1 MGERT
6 LFPNASTKDTLAY
19 CWRQMQPDRVAFAG
33 ACTAIVLGTLANA
46 VAAPLIFA
54 ALLSRISQ
62 LGPTTRDCGSPSA
75 RCSSPTRFVLAAATV
90 FGRIGGWMNWGAT
103 LRSFGRAITSGYDH
117 LIGLSHSWHTDR
129 PSGEVIA
136 TLETSTWAFVDMI
149 DAMVWGILRIS
160 VTTLGAIVV
169 LGIVAWPVALV
180 MAGLVGVFALVLHR
194 RMGRV
199 VAAEKEFSDA
209 HSRAT
214 GVIADTIA
222 NLTTVRSQAAEERE
236 KEHVGALV
244 ADSISAD
251 LRARKVFTT
260 TRIQME
266 SAMAFFNWAS
276 IVVGVVLALH
286 HVAAAGA
293 VYLILFYATFVGT
306 SLEESFEFI
315 RLISRA
321 IGRCAKFAGIAATQ
335 PDIVDLPRARPTWWC
350 RTGGSSSGTCA
361 SPTAAAR
368 PLFDGLDLRIEPGEH
383 VGLVGPSGSGKTTLT
398 KLLLRFAD
406 RDGGLIEIDGQDIA
420 RVTQHSLRRHIAYV
434 PQDPQMLH
442 RTIAENI
449 CYGMEDATRTASTW
463 TWCARWARPPTW
475 TSSWSG
481 SPTGY
486 ETVVGE
492 RGHEALGRPA
502 PAGGHRAGHG
512 QGGQGA
518 RARRGHLGVG
528 LGVGVARARGAV
540 APHGR
545 HDGPGGGAPAGH
557 HRPARPD
564 RGARPRARRRA
575 GHARRAAGRRPRR
588 RLRPSVGAPVG
599 WLPGRLTCGRRRG
612 RDRVR
617 PVSATPDAQPSVR
630 QRAGKTRKV
639 VDQPGRVDDVDEALV
654 GFGHRLG
661 DGQAESRAGH
671 AHLGRRG
678 QAGRSARR
686 VGRARSRGCPGP
698 SSRTCTRA

>member
-19 CWRQMQPDRVAFAG
+19 CWRQMQPDRAAFTG
-33 ACTAIVLGTLANA
+33 ACTAIVLGTLATA

-62 LGPTTRDCGSPSA
+62 LGPHAHEGLWQTFGPLLVA
-75 RCSSPTRFVLAAATV
+75 YAFVLAAATL

-117 LIGLSHSWHTDR
+117 LMSLSHSWHTDR

-136 TLETSTWAFVDMI
+136 TLETSTWAFADMI

-160 VTTLGAIVV
+160 VTTVGAIVV
-169 LGIVAWPVALV
+169 LGVVAWPVALV
-180 MAGLVGVFALVLHR
+180 MAGLVGVFGLVLHR

-199 VAAEKEFSDA
+199 VAAEKQFSDA

-236 KEHVGALV
+236 MEHVGSLV
-244 ADSISAD
+244 ADSMNAD
-251 LRARKVFTT
+251 LRARKVFTA

-266 SAMAFFNWAS
+266 SAMAFFNWAA

-335 PDIVDLPRARPTWWC
+335 PDIVDLPDAPDMVVPHGRVEFQGLRFAYR
-350 RTGGSSSGTCA
+350 GGA
-361 SPTAAAR
+361 
-368 PLFDGLDLRIEPGEH
+368 PLFEGLDLRIEPGEH
-383 VGLVGPSGSGKTTLT
+383 VGLVGPSGSGKTTLP
-398 KLLLRFAD
+398 KLLLRYAD
-406 RDGGLIEIDGQDIA
+406 RNDGLIEIDGQDIA
-420 RVTQHSLRRHIAYV
+420 RVTQHSLRGHIAYV

-449 CYGMEDATRTASTW
+449 CYGME
-463 TWCARWARPPTW
+463 
-475 TSSWSG
+475 G
-481 SPTGY
+481 SDGQGVDMDLVHSVGRAAYVDEFVERLPDGY
-486 ETVVGE
+486 ETMVGE
-492 RGHEALGRPA
+492 RGMKLSGGQRQRVAIAQAMAKGAKVLVLDEATSALDSESESLVQEALWHLMQGTTA
-502 PAGGHRAGHG
+502 LVVAHRLATI
-512 QGGQGA
+512 A
-518 RARRGHLGVG
+518 RLDRIVVL
-528 LGVGVARARGAV
+528 
-540 APHGR
+540 
-545 HDGPGGGAPAGH
+545 
-557 HRPARPD
+557 D
-564 RGARPRARRRA
+564 RGRVVEQ
-575 GHARRAAGRRPRR
+575 GTHAELLAAGRNG
-588 RLRPSVGAPVG
+588 VY
-599 WLPGRLTCGRRRG
+599 GRLWAHQSG
-612 RDRVR
+612 
-617 PVSATPDAQPSVR
+617 
-630 QRAGKTRKV
+630 
-639 VDQPGRVDDVDEALV
+639 
-654 GFGHRLG
+654 GFL
-661 DGQAESRAGH
+661 AA
-671 AHLGRRG
+671 
-678 QAGRSARR
+678 
-686 VGRARSRGCPGP
+686 
-698 SSRTCTRA
+698 

>member
-6 LFPNASTKDTLAY
+6 LFPNASTKETLAY
-19 CWRQMQPDRVAFAG
+19 CWRQMEPDRGAFAG

-54 ALLSRISQ
+54 SLLSRISN
-62 LGPTTRDCGSPSA
+62 LGPHGGLWQSFGPLLVA
-75 RCSSPTRFVLAAATV
+75 YAIVLAAATL

-103 LRSFGRAITSGYDH
+103 LRSFARAITSGYDH

-136 TLETSTWAFVDMI
+136 TLETSTWAFADMI

-160 VTTLGAIVV
+160 VTTIGAIVV
-169 LGIVAWPVALV
+169 LGVVAWPVALV
-180 MAGLVGVFALVLHR
+180 MAGLVGVFVLVLHR

-199 VAAEKEFSDA
+199 VAAEKQFSDA

-236 KEHVGALV
+236 KDHVGALV

-251 LRARKVFTT
+251 LRARKVFTG

-266 SAMAFFNWAS
+266 SAMAFFNWAA

-315 RLISRA
+315 RMISRA
-321 IGRCAKFAGIAATQ
+321 IGRCAKFAGIALTE
-335 PDIVDLPRARPTWWC
+335 PDIVDVPGAPDMVVPRGRVDFRDLRFAYRA
-350 RTGGSSSGTCA
+350 GA
-361 SPTAAAR
+361 

-398 KLLLRFAD
+398 KLMLRFAD

-420 RVTQHSLRRHIAYV
+420 RVTQQSLRRHIAYV

-449 CYGMEDATRTASTW
+449 CYGMELEEGVDMDLVRAVGRA
-463 TWCARWARPPTW
+463 AYVDEFVERLPD
-475 TSSWSG
+475 
-481 SPTGY
+481 GY
-486 ETVVGE
+486 ETMVGE
-492 RGHEALGRPA
+492 RGMKLSGGQRQRVAIAQAMAKKSRVLVLDEATSALDSESESLVQEALWHLMEGTTALVVAHRLATIARLDRIVVLDRGRVVEQGTHA
-502 PAGGHRAGHG
+502 ELLEAGRAG
-512 QGGQGA
+512 
-518 RARRGHLGVG
+518 VY
-528 LGVGVARARGAV
+528 
-540 APHGR
+540 
-545 HDGPGGGAPAGH
+545 
-557 HRPARPD
+557 
-564 RGARPRARRRA
+564 
-575 GHARRAAGRRPRR
+575 
-588 RLRPSVGAPVG
+588 
-599 WLPGRLTCGRRRG
+599 GRLWAHQSG
-612 RDRVR
+612 
-617 PVSATPDAQPSVR
+617 
-630 QRAGKTRKV
+630 
-639 VDQPGRVDDVDEALV
+639 
-654 GFGHRLG
+654 GFL
-661 DGQAESRAGH
+661 AA
-671 AHLGRRG
+671 
-678 QAGRSARR
+678 
-686 VGRARSRGCPGP
+686 
-698 SSRTCTRA
+698 

>member
-6 LFPNASTKDTLAY
+6 LFPNASTRDTLAY
-19 CWRQMQPDRVAFAG
+19 CWRQMQPDRAAFAG

-46 VAAPLIFA
+46 VAAPLLFA
-54 ALLSRISQ
+54 SLLSRISN
-62 LGPTTRDCGSPSA
+62 LGPHAGLWQSFGPLLVA
-75 RCSSPTRFVLAAATV
+75 YALVLAFATL
-90 FGRIGGWMNWGAT
+90 FGRIGGWMTWGAT
-103 LRSFGRAITSGYDH
+103 LRSFGRAITNGYEH
-117 LIGLSHSWHTDR
+117 LMGLSHSWHTDR

-160 VTTLGAIVV
+160 VTTIGAIVV

-180 MAGLVGVFALVLHR
+180 MAGLVAVFALVLHR

-199 VAAEKEFSDA
+199 VAAEKQFSDA

-222 NLTTVRSQAAEERE
+222 NLTTVRSQAAEGRE

-244 ADSISAD
+244 ADSVSAD
-251 LRARKVFTT
+251 LRARKVFTA

-321 IGRCAKFAGIAATQ
+321 IGRCAKFAGIAATK
-335 PDIVDLPRARPTWWC
+335 PDIVDVPGAPDMVVPHGRLEFKDLRFAYRA
-350 RTGGSSSGTCA
+350 GA
-361 SPTAAAR
+361 
-368 PLFDGLDLRIEPGEH
+368 PLFEGLDLRIEPGEH

-398 KLLLRFAD
+398 KLMLRYAD

-420 RVTQHSLRRHIAYV
+420 CVTQHSLRGHIGYV
-434 PQDPQMLH
+434 PQEPQMLH

-449 CYGMEDATRTASTW
+449 CYGMEAEHGVDMDLVRAVGRA
-463 TWCARWARPPTW
+463 AYVDEFVERLPD
-475 TSSWSG
+475 
-481 SPTGY
+481 GY

-492 RGHEALGRPA
+492 RGMKLSGGQRQRVAIAQAMAKGAKVLVLDEATSALDSESESLVQEALWHLMEGTTA
-502 PAGGHRAGHG
+502 LVVAHRLATI
-512 QGGQGA
+512 A
-518 RARRGHLGVG
+518 RLDRIVVL
-528 LGVGVARARGAV
+528 
-540 APHGR
+540 
-545 HDGPGGGAPAGH
+545 
-557 HRPARPD
+557 D
-564 RGARPRARRRA
+564 RGRVVEQ
-575 GHARRAAGRRPRR
+575 GTHAELLAAGRRG
-588 RLRPSVGAPVG
+588 VY
-599 WLPGRLTCGRRRG
+599 GRLWAHQSG
-612 RDRVR
+612 
-617 PVSATPDAQPSVR
+617 
-630 QRAGKTRKV
+630 
-639 VDQPGRVDDVDEALV
+639 
-654 GFGHRLG
+654 GFL
-661 DGQAESRAGH
+661 AA
-671 AHLGRRG
+671 
-678 QAGRSARR
+678 
-686 VGRARSRGCPGP
+686 
-698 SSRTCTRA
+698 

>member
-6 LFPNASTKDTLAY
+6 LFPNASTKETLAY
-19 CWRQMQPDRVAFAG
+19 CWRQMQPDRAAFSG

-54 ALLSRISQ
+54 SLLSRIAQ
-62 LGPTTRDCGSPSA
+62 LGPHGHEGLWQSFGPLLVA
-75 RCSSPTRFVLAAATV
+75 YAFVLVAATI

-117 LIGLSHSWHTDR
+117 LMSLSHSWHTDR

-136 TLETSTWAFVDMI
+136 TLETSTWAFADMI

-160 VTTLGAIVV
+160 VTTIGAIVV

-199 VAAEKEFSDA
+199 VAAEKQFSDA

-244 ADSISAD
+244 ADSLSAD
-251 LRARKVFTT
+251 LRARKVFTS

-266 SAMAFFNWAS
+266 SAMAFFNWAA

-335 PDIVDLPRARPTWWC
+335 PDIVDLPGAPDMVVPHGCVEFRGMRFAYRA
-350 RTGGSSSGTCA
+350 GA
-361 SPTAAAR
+361 
-368 PLFDGLDLRIEPGEH
+368 PLFEGLDLRIEPGEH

-398 KLLLRFAD
+398 KLMLRYAD

-420 RVTQHSLRRHIAYV
+420 CVTQHSLRGHIAYV

-449 CYGMEDATRTASTW
+449 CYGME
-463 TWCARWARPPTW
+463 
-475 TSSWSG
+475 SG
-481 SPTGY
+481 GGVGAGVSAVDMDLVRAVGRAAYVDEFVERLPDGY

-492 RGHEALGRPA
+492 RGMKLSGGQRQRVAIAQAMAKGAKVLVLDEATSALDSESESLVQEALWQLMEGTTA
-502 PAGGHRAGHG
+502 LVVAHRLATI
-512 QGGQGA
+512 A
-518 RARRGHLGVG
+518 RLDRIVVL
-528 LGVGVARARGAV
+528 
-540 APHGR
+540 
-545 HDGPGGGAPAGH
+545 
-557 HRPARPD
+557 D
-564 RGARPRARRRA
+564 RGRVVEQ
-575 GHARRAAGRRPRR
+575 GTHAELLAAGRAG
-588 RLRPSVGAPVG
+588 VY
-599 WLPGRLTCGRRRG
+599 GRLWAHQSG
-612 RDRVR
+612 
-617 PVSATPDAQPSVR
+617 
-630 QRAGKTRKV
+630 
-639 VDQPGRVDDVDEALV
+639 
-654 GFGHRLG
+654 GFL
-661 DGQAESRAGH
+661 AA
-671 AHLGRRG
+671 
-678 QAGRSARR
+678 
-686 VGRARSRGCPGP
+686 
-698 SSRTCTRA
+698 

>member
-19 CWRQMQPDRVAFAG
+19 CWGQMQPDRAAFTG

-62 LGPTTRDCGSPSA
+62 LGPHAHEGLWQTFGPLLVA
-75 RCSSPTRFVLAAATV
+75 YALVLAAATL

-103 LRSFGRAITSGYDH
+103 LRSFGRAITSGYAH
-117 LIGLSHSWHTDR
+117 LMSLSHSWHTDR

-136 TLETSTWAFVDMI
+136 TLETSTWAFADMI
-149 DAMVWGILRIS
+149 DATVWGILRIS
-160 VTTLGAIVV
+160 VTTIGAIVV
-169 LGIVAWPVALV
+169 LGVVAWPVALV
-180 MAGLVGVFALVLHR
+180 MAGLVGVFGLVLHR

-199 VAAEKEFSDA
+199 VAAEKQFSDA

-236 KEHVGALV
+236 MEHVGSLV
-244 ADSISAD
+244 ADSIGAD
-251 LRARKVFTT
+251 LRARKVFTA

-266 SAMAFFNWAS
+266 SAMAFFNWAA

-321 IGRCAKFAGIAATQ
+321 IGRCAKFAGIAATR
-335 PDIVDLPRARPTWWC
+335 PDIVDLPDAPDMVVQRGRVEFEGLRFAYRA
-350 RTGGSSSGTCA
+350 GA
-361 SPTAAAR
+361 
-368 PLFDGLDLRIEPGEH
+368 PLFEGLSLRIEPGEH

-406 RDGGLIEIDGQDIA
+406 RDGGIIAIDGQDIA
-420 RVTQHSLRRHIAYV
+420 SVTQHSLRGHIAYV

-449 CYGMEDATRTASTW
+449 CYGMEAERGEGVDMDLVRRVSRAAYVDEFVDRL
-463 TWCARWARPPTW
+463 PE
-475 TSSWSG
+475 
-481 SPTGY
+481 GY
-486 ETVVGE
+486 ETMVGE
-492 RGHEALGRPA
+492 RGLKLS
-502 PAGGHRAGHG
+502 
-512 QGGQGA
+512 GGQRQRVAIAQAMAKQAKVLVLDEATSALDSESESLVQDALWHLMEGTTALVVAHRLATIA
-518 RARRGHLGVG
+518 RLDRIVVL
-528 LGVGVARARGAV
+528 
-540 APHGR
+540 
-545 HDGPGGGAPAGH
+545 
-557 HRPARPD
+557 D
-564 RGARPRARRRA
+564 RGRVVEQ
-575 GHARRAAGRRPRR
+575 GTHAELLAAGRKG
-588 RLRPSVGAPVG
+588 VY
-599 WLPGRLTCGRRRG
+599 GRLWAHQSG
-612 RDRVR
+612 
-617 PVSATPDAQPSVR
+617 
-630 QRAGKTRKV
+630 
-639 VDQPGRVDDVDEALV
+639 
-654 GFGHRLG
+654 GFL
-661 DGQAESRAGH
+661 AA
-671 AHLGRRG
+671 
-678 QAGRSARR
+678 
-686 VGRARSRGCPGP
+686 
-698 SSRTCTRA
+698 

>member
-6 LFPNASTKDTLAY
+6 LFPNASTKETLAY
-19 CWRQMQPDRVAFAG
+19 CWRQMQPDRAAFAG

-54 ALLSRISQ
+54 SLLSRISQ
-62 LGPTTRDCGSPSA
+62 LGPHAHEGLWQSFGPLLVA
-75 RCSSPTRFVLAAATV
+75 YALVLVAATV
-90 FGRIGGWMNWGAT
+90 FGRIGGWVNWGAT

-117 LIGLSHSWHTDR
+117 LLSLSHSWHTDR

-136 TLETSTWAFVDMI
+136 TLETSTWAFADMI
-149 DAMVWGILRIS
+149 DATVWGILRIS
-160 VTTLGAIVV
+160 VTTIGAIVV
-169 LGIVAWPVALV
+169 LGVVAWPVALV

-236 KEHVGALV
+236 QEHVGALV
-244 ADSISAD
+244 ADSLAAD
-251 LRARKVFTT
+251 LRARKVFTS

-266 SAMAFFNWAS
+266 SAMAFFNWAA

-321 IGRCAKFAGIAATQ
+321 VGRCAKFAGIAATR
-335 PDIVDLPRARPTWWC
+335 PDIVDLPGAPDMVVPRGCVEFRDLWFAYRA
-350 RTGGSSSGTCA
+350 GA
-361 SPTAAAR
+361 
-368 PLFDGLDLRIEPGEH
+368 PLFEGLDLRIEPGEH

-398 KLLLRFAD
+398 KLMLRYAD

-420 RVTQHSLRRHIAYV
+420 CVTQHSLRGHIAYV
-434 PQDPQMLH
+434 PQEPQMLH

-449 CYGMEDATRTASTW
+449 CYGMEG
-463 TWCARWARPPTW
+463 RPGVGAVDMDLVRAVGRAAYVDEFVERLPD
-475 TSSWSG
+475 
-481 SPTGY
+481 GY

-492 RGHEALGRPA
+492 RGMKLSGGQRQRVAIAQAMAKGAKVLVLDEATSALDSESESLVQEALWHLMDGTTA
-502 PAGGHRAGHG
+502 LVVAHRLATI
-512 QGGQGA
+512 A
-518 RARRGHLGVG
+518 RLDRIVVL
-528 LGVGVARARGAV
+528 
-540 APHGR
+540 
-545 HDGPGGGAPAGH
+545 
-557 HRPARPD
+557 D
-564 RGARPRARRRA
+564 RGRVVEQ
-575 GHARRAAGRRPRR
+575 GTHAELLAAGRAG
-588 RLRPSVGAPVG
+588 VY
-599 WLPGRLTCGRRRG
+599 GRLWAHQSG
-612 RDRVR
+612 
-617 PVSATPDAQPSVR
+617 
-630 QRAGKTRKV
+630 
-639 VDQPGRVDDVDEALV
+639 
-654 GFGHRLG
+654 GFL
-661 DGQAESRAGH
+661 AA
-671 AHLGRRG
+671 
-678 QAGRSARR
+678 
-686 VGRARSRGCPGP
+686 
-698 SSRTCTRA
+698 